1 MSWHIGDEAQGRLY
15 LVHEM
20 DDASQPASSSDDVDE
35 KTKNRTD
42 EAFDSRF
49 VPLMNENTR
58 NTTTPYVKHMAKRT
72 LWVSSSRSC
81 EHFFTNEFTL
91 VDK

>member
-20 DDASQPASSSDDVDE
+20 DDASQPASSSSDVDDDGDE
-35 KTKNRTD
+35 KTKSRTD

-49 VPLMNENTR
+49 GPLMNENKR
-58 NTTTPYVKHMAKRT
+58 NTTTPCVKRMAERT
-72 LWVSSSRSC
+72 LWVSA
-81 EHFFTNEFTL
+81 
-91 VDK
+91 